1 MTFDEHVKSTAL
13 DSPTAMT
20 GNSPAMEC
28 NDAEFARLL
37 QPISVLQ
44 ENETADE
51 ANDSFSKYLKPS
63 RNLNTS
69 VEKGR

>member
-13 DSPTAMT
+13 DSPAAMT
-20 GNSPAMEC
+20 ANSSAAEC

-51 ANDSFSKYLKPS
+51 ANNSFSKYLKPN